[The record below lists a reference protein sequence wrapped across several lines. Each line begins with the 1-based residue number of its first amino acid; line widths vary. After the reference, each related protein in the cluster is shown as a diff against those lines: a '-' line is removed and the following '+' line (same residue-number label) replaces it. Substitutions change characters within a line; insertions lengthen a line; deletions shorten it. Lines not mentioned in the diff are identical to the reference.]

1 MTLTEIKAYLEQ
13 FFQDIEILG
22 EVSVQIERVGKIE
35 GAKKGDLTFVSN
47 PKYEKFVSATQAS
60 VVLVPKK
67 LELNFELNDRA
78 FIKVD
83 DPYIA
88 FVFLLEKMSPPR
100 EMIPLGVHSTAVI
113 SESVVMGEN
122 VSIGAN
128 VYIGNNCEVGDG
140 TVIGPGTVILDGV
153 KVGKNCK
160 LYPNVTIYDGCR
172 LGDRII
178 IHSGTSIGADGF
190 GFAPKPDG
198 SYRKIPQ
205 IGIVVIEDE
214 VELGAN
220 LCIDRATLGET
231 VVRRGAKI
239 DNLVQV
245 AHNCVIGS
253 NTVIASQAGVSGS
266 TKIGNNC
273 MVAGQ
278 VGFVGHIE
286 IADGVN
292 VGAKAGVSKSFL
304 EKGQTIRGAPA
315 QAIREQ
321 MKQEALLRKLP
332 EMMQR
337 IQALEAELKALK
349 S

>member
-1 MTLTEIKAYLEQ
+1 MTLDEIKKYLEQ
-13 FFQDIEILG
+13 FFQDVEIIG
-22 EVSVQIERVGKIE
+22 EVSLRINGVGKIE
-35 GAKKGDLTFVSN
+35 DAKEGELTFVANS
-47 PKYEKFVSATQAS
+47 KYEKFISTTNAS
-60 VVLVPKK
+60 VVIIPKK
-67 LELNFELNDRA
+67 LELTATFEGKAL
-78 FIKVD
+78 IKVD

-100 EMIPLGVHSTAVI
+100 VMISPGIHAAAVV
-113 SESVVMGEN
+113 SDSASVGQEVR
-122 VSIGAN
+122 VGAN
-128 VYIGNNCEVGDG
+128 AYVGSNCEIGDG
-140 TVIGPGTVILDGV
+140 TVIGPGAVILDRV
-153 KVGKNCK
+153 KIGKDCK
-160 LYPNVTIYDGCR
+160 IYPNVTIYDGCQ
-172 LGDRII
+172 LGERVI
-178 IHSGTSIGADGF
+178 IHSGTTIGADGF

-205 IGIVVIEDE
+205 IGVVIIEDD

-220 LCIDRATLGET
+220 SCIDRATLGET
-231 VVRRGAKI
+231 VIKCGTKI

-245 AHNCVIGS
+245 GHNCTIGE

-266 TKIGNNC
+266 TKIGNKC
-273 MVAGQ
+273 MIAGQ

-286 IADGVN
+286 IADSVS

-321 MKQEALLRKLP
+321 LKQEAMLRKLP

-337 IQALEAELKALK
+337 IQSLEAELNALK